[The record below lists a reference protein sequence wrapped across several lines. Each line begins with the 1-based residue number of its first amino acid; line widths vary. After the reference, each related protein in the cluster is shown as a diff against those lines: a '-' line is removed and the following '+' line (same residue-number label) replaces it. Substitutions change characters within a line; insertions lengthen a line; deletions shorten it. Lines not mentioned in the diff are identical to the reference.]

1 MDGTR
6 QSIQFAAADGY
17 ALAGHWHL
25 PAESGV
31 PKAAAVVA
39 CGGGIPARFYGRF
52 ADHLA
57 QSGIAVLTFD
67 YRGIGAS
74 RHGSL
79 RGLEAGLE
87 HWGREDFGAAVALAA
102 SSFPGVPLCAIGHSV
117 GNLLIGAAPD
127 APRFARIVMLAPHTG
142 YWRHYGRKWRGALH
156 LTWHGVMPVVTKMVG
171 FFPGR
176 ALRLGEDLPKGVA
189 MQWAGRRQPQ
199 LLATPEHRRQFG
211 RILAGYGDV
220 GCPTLVLSITDDA
233 FAPPEAGRHFLD
245 VYPNLKV
252 VHESVAPADLG
263 MRRLG
268 HFAFL
273 RRPAGPWFWD
283 RIAAWLLQAEWV
295 GRASNHGV
303 SSSVV
308 PPSGTKGR
316 MPAGSAALFL

>member
-1 MDGTR
+1 M
-6 QSIQFAAADGY
+6 
-17 ALAGHWHL
+17 
-25 PAESGV
+25 
-31 PKAAAVVA
+31 
-39 CGGGIPARFYGRF
+39 
-52 ADHLA
+52 
-57 QSGIAVLTFD
+57 LTFD
-67 YRGIGAS
+67 YRGIGES

-87 HWGREDFGAAVALAA
+87 HWGREDLGAAVSMAA
-102 SSFPGVPLCAIGHSV
+102 KVFPDVPVWAIGDSV

-127 APRFARIVMLAPHTG
+127 APRLARIVMMAPHTG
-142 YWRHYGRKWRGALH
+142 YWRDYGRKWRRALQV
-156 LTWHGVMPVVTKMVG
+156 TWHGVMPAVTKMVG

-199 LLATPEHRRQFG
+199 LMATPEHRRRFE
-211 RILAGYGDV
+211 RILAGYGEV
-220 GCPTLVLSITDDA
+220 ACPTLVLSITDDA
-233 FAPPEAGRHFLD
+233 FAPPEAGRRLLAA
-245 VYPNLKV
+245 YPNLAV
-252 VHESVAPADLG
+252 VHEIVAPADLG
-263 MRRLG
+263 MRHLG

-283 RIAAWLLQAEWV
+283 QITAWLLQAELV

-316 MPAGSAALFL
+316 TPAGSTALF